1 MSSSF
6 LSGGAGA
13 MPSPS
18 PSPAPAA
25 PRSHSSLLRAGTAAP
40 RWSRAVYTRTSLL
53 GLSRVDTAQQCW
65 SADVYIEFVF
75 AYPRAEEAAAALAA
89 EQAAAAAVTTAAAAA
104 AAAAGG
110 GAVSDSEAAVRRA
123 RLAVAAAQHAA
134 AEKTQAQL
142 RRLEPP
148 LHSSHS
154 IDLSEK
160 ADLFHT
166 AILWPKLLNQAGE
179 SVREVWATK
188 CSEELCLGLLRT
200 DRQLARFGDDL
211 AEARRRFYFVSVNLR
226 IPQGD
231 FAQRFRL
238 DDFPFDEQMLRLRVT
253 LNQDSNKWH
262 FAGRGESAAVYEH
275 STGGGASRHIVAV
288 DGGFTGTLAEWTLG
302 KTVETWS
309 SFSSPALSRTQLQY
323 AHLTLL
329 FRVTRRYGH
338 FVLNVIMPL
347 AFLLVCSCL
356 STYLDGAEQYAGG
369 ATLLIF
375 AFQIKS
381 QAAEYLPRMGTT
393 SLLASAS
400 PRASP
405 LRTRITHA
413 RRLPAPPPFP
423 PSRSRLRRRR

>member
-1 MSSSF
+1 
-6 LSGGAGA
+6 
-13 MPSPS
+13 
-18 PSPAPAA
+18 
-25 PRSHSSLLRAGTAAP
+25 
-40 RWSRAVYTRTSLL
+40 
-53 GLSRVDTAQQCW
+53 
-65 SADVYIEFVF
+65 
-75 AYPRAEEAAAALAA
+75 
-89 EQAAAAAVTTAAAAA
+89 
-104 AAAAGG
+104 
-110 GAVSDSEAAVRRA
+110 
-123 RLAVAAAQHAA
+123 
-134 AEKTQAQL
+134 
-142 RRLEPP
+142 
-148 LHSSHS
+148 
-154 IDLSEK
+154 
-160 ADLFHT
+160 
-166 AILWPKLLNQAGE
+166 
-179 SVREVWATK
+179 VREVWATK

-405 LRTRITHA
+405 LRARITHA
-413 RRLPAPPPFP
+413 RRSPAPQPPP
-423 PSRSRLRRRR
+423 PLSSRSFDLDSAGEDDPVGLLLRALRARPLGQHVPRALRQDQGRAAARSVLWCWRWRRQR